1 MTTPFRTALS
11 NTVHALRGSGERHHE
26 IDPDGDVLLVLKDR
40 TRHLCEPDDWSVS
53 MLKTEAEEEIGT
65 KSKKDKKKKKKQR
78 ALSLSERLELSEHA
92 TIATTN
98 GPETN
103 ESPLVGV
110 EVNRTPPRPS
120 NSSFH
125 RDIKFVVSSRY
136 FKKALSELWAKTLV
150 HSEDGRRHIQE
161 KDWDADALLILMQ
174 IFHARTQNIPRSVDL
189 EQLAKIAV
197 LVDYYDCHD
206 TVEFFVT
213 LWIHSLQEQLS
224 LQCNRELVLWLLVSV
239 VFRRDDLFQAVTKI
253 AVTKSKGPLPTLE
266 LPVLQSPIDQID
278 KRRQDAIAD
287 ILGTL
292 DKLGSDLLR
301 GSTGC
306 DFDCSCALFGAL
318 AKNMVKHNL
327 MDPVPR
333 APFLGYGITALEKA
347 VNVAPSVLP
356 RTVHIPSNAFNAG
369 ADFTNLYAGTAIGGV
384 ALLAMT
390 VDQLGK
396 LGKQLS
402 GIKDELEVQTAAIVQ
417 GWHEKGFGSF
427 IYDFAKTEIDEYDG
441 DASVGKHAFYIYNPT
456 TSAEIVFKQKVKE
469 QPLPSSFGGISDDI
483 EAIFR
488 LMWANRQALRATMT
502 REEADKVAFHLLV
515 PAKRTWAMVD
525 PLVIDESIGR
535 LTIKGHMDE
544 GSCYASFNFGRLPP
558 QQVKMAAR
566 NAQDTSLYLA
576 RHIFL
581 PSQLPQSDDSA
592 HDNDIALLRCVYNSL
607 GKFGSHVTESQQEP
621 VALVTDMV
629 HKMLTAHKPL
639 GGRTAVDEA
648 KLAEILRH
656 VLDSLGLHIR
666 EQNAGVLISRVGSTL
681 RVEAFELSACNKDV
695 TMTTG
700 RLRRTF
706 PGTAVSIN
714 LENARE
720 DGFITTLAATLS
732 KMSTQPSAE
741 TKPKAKKAGQLQDE
755 NRDTTHPKMVTELL
769 HAFLLAV
776 GQPTASDRVWKNTRE
791 EVLWRQVCLPW
802 RRSPMWMLIRVVLQ
816 LSFIRLA
823 GSPQYGVKTYK
834 LFMVFLMANVL
845 QKALDVGLDSDILYA
860 MTAKC
865 SRRLLKIGREAH
877 ASALDYVHNQMRYA
891 NSFLRERWAVIR
903 NKTSIDLTTHFSR
916 LKTIDFSQDIVI
928 ALPGLDGFLDS
939 IRRRQVVDNSRVFI
953 PSWSLTKYDGQSLPR
968 SIDPSD
974 ADHLPLTLVAFETWV
989 EMHLEHWMSS
999 QLAEDYLNT
1008 CLQLRHLIESYHNA
1022 ASSMY
1027 CGNPET
1033 TSIMLL
1039 TILELWVACDK
1050 ATVHAHPLLAD
1061 YDPGIP
1067 RGLFQNF
1074 LLPLRRQ
1081 MRRIFEIERY
1091 LVDRSSR
1098 SNSRLS
1104 AFHIYKSFGA
1114 SDSFSLRYFQQST
1127 RHQELLLLI
1136 EADATKQRE
1145 AKRCELKRVQ
1155 DRYKAL
1161 MKKYGESECT
1171 YVDNLDHYSG
1181 GYYQTHSARCTRC
1194 GYQKEA
1200 QSLQIYVH
1208 EWPLPRQDLQKKS
1221 VVFELELPQSFGH
1234 WREASFYVLLDVLK
1248 VQHANLRR
1256 PQSQYPLRNY
1266 DALRPYHQARVL
1278 SQNVQLLSET
1288 KPNAV
1293 VHRNPVVVASA
1304 TEANV
1309 LLNNG
1314 LQFMYHDK
1322 RRSCFIQDL
1331 SVTDKIP
1338 HSCTYRLPLCS
1349 ASLQKFL
1356 FRPAAEPCGPPPN
1369 LVIATQSACPKEM
1382 TVEEYKAVASI
1393 PLGVNIQYQNILV
1406 QLFSPMVDFKKWEV
1420 TLTIWQCIYQA
1431 GPGSGHA
1438 VRSAHDT
1445 CEDEQFASK
1454 LLEGITDATQRFEQ
1468 NWQSSAA
1475 LATLI
1480 SLACRLLTLTRSV
1493 AIETQ
1498 CLDYLREARK
1508 ITFQWALALREKAH
1522 NCLDD
1527 DEKISLQRRALGAF
1541 LISSDTFNTD
1551 ANHQQ
1556 SALSQTEEACLYF
1569 QYAIYIQE
1577 YSESLLSSL
1586 DAPIGRLHARWQ
1598 RTLHHCYRY
1607 LAMADNVGAALDHAI
1622 LASWPAY
1629 RSSGVWTVLSD
1640 DHDHWLTSTT
1650 VSPNAQSVHFSL
1662 VTGEFLVDG
1671 VPLDH
1676 LPAEYLQHPAYHTL
1690 FGRLSLD
1697 IMLSS
1702 IPGMQYS
1709 CTASYAGHKVH
1720 VSLGGSRTSAA
1731 STLDLL
1737 VHASQNQTKYDLVP
1751 SRHLRGSFPRS
1762 FIENHVHWYNH
1773 NEDCVEFCDS
1783 RTPWHHA
1790 TSNWKLRRSRNGREW
1805 SLHRD
1810 EDVLIGINK
1819 DSSLLLASILEPLED
1834 KDWIHIIQRNSKAIF
1849 IDLPRTGLEFT
1860 LEPGT
1865 SAMVSKQYRG
1875 MVIDSLQS
1883 IGSLIGMRDKLVLRT
1898 EHSLDTCLTPRRR
1911 VLVMDGNVS
1920 HVATADH
1927 VQVDIAKDSYRKVHT
1942 YDVDEKLGRLVS
1954 NGSLQ
1959 SKLFLACLHAL
1970 TSFCLPDPLTG
1981 KTGTEEALTIL
1992 GSASAKS
1999 FDCLSHEN
2007 VQLLSFIARLTPG
2020 RSYYPAHERVMQT
2033 VHWDQGLSFL
2043 SQHGLFLDRVRSIFD
2058 HASRV
2063 DFLFPDRYVK
2073 PPALDHADAHLL
2085 DRDNIRSS
2093 TFRISGFGAER
2104 HCTTKDKDYEP
2115 RDRSVTSSS
2124 SKSHSVARMVF
2135 SNQPALFQSLPPSF
2149 GSHLRDYLKQ
2159 ISEVSYRSGTSVIT
2173 EIAYDSGLL
2182 LESTGFIAKNWIDLH
2197 RDVIP
2202 GVCKFKLLIWLA
2214 TLAFATSANIAVLQ
2228 TLASFRTFP
2237 QAMQLSPPAG
2247 NNFQLSKGAKVDS
2260 AMLQKVILSGA
2271 VPYNSSP
2278 EANLA
2283 RNSYESSSAYD
2294 QRRSSQ
2300 FKSKL
2305 QMAVNTLVSCLR
2317 SQGVCKVPE
2326 IPLAHQNQNLWR
2338 TYIRINHIIPVIKT
2352 HFRTWYDNLLLERY
2366 VNTVASNMPSVIR
2379 SPQFPCPLLT
2389 NPDWSLSGAR
2399 RFITGNDIFRR
2410 AKPPPPVR
2418 GLHILYQETLPE
2430 SRKYDYR
2437 MPELISMLRNR
2448 TQGTYERRY
2457 VEELDAS
2464 FRALQRKGIT
2474 SSNAPGSA
2482 PPRKEVLMA
2491 YLRQWKEE
2499 VDRQYDAIAKALLGL
2514 EDKHPSTAIEV
2525 FDLYCRPR
2533 TSPLVILQRLNKDHV
2548 KNTPTEWRERI
2559 ADYGVAMTQLQR
2571 AERMVASMD
2580 DPPALESELRN
2591 PGHANW
2597 NPLDYPDTLLL
2608 EIDSGLMVREV
2619 QESVAKSMRDPPSS
2633 KNTTMQLLMG
2643 EGKSSV
2649 ILPIVA
2655 AALADGSRIVRIFVS
2670 KPQSKQTQQMLES
2683 QLGGLV
2689 NRRLYHLPFSRA
2701 TRVGPAEVEALALI
2715 FIECMTS
2722 GGILFVQPEHILSFK
2737 LMGVETAITGKMDVS
2752 RPLLQLKDFMDRK
2765 ARDIVD
2771 ESDENFSV
2779 KFELVYT
2786 VGTQQSIEHSPD
2798 RWICIHHVLG
2808 VVRGAIAEVEKSY
2821 PDSIELSQGR
2831 PGCFPRLRILRD
2843 DAKDKLIDLV
2853 SRQLS
2858 QEGSTGLPIATQ
2870 PRQVQSAVW
2879 KYITKFSLS
2888 QAEIEAVEKCRLWS
2902 PLTKNTLLLFRGLLA
2917 SQILA
2922 FVFCQKRWKV
2932 DYGLDPTRNPTT
2944 QLAVPFRAK
2953 DSPSARS
2960 EFSHPEIIIMLTS
2973 LSYYYGGMTDEDLRT
2988 TFIHLLRSDQADMEY
3003 QVWVAD
3009 SDYLPHAFGQLSGIN
3024 LDDREQCTEQLF
3036 PCFRYAKG
3044 AIDYF
3049 LAHVVLPKELKEFP
3063 HKLSA
3068 SGWDVGEEKTQP
3080 MTGFSGT
3087 NDARA
3092 FLPLAVSQLDDG
3104 QQQHTNAQVLEY
3116 LLQDDTLVT
3125 LMPKQKTAGRFDAEV
3140 LLEMVTHLKPPTR
3153 VILDVGAQIL
3163 ELDNL
3168 GVAQRWLEITED
3180 SERTQ
3185 AVIFCDENDR
3195 LCVVDRRGRVESFQT
3210 SPFAGQVDVCLVF
3223 LDEAHTRGTDLKLP
3237 ADYRAAVTLGASLT
3251 KDRLV
3256 QACMRMRKLGKGQSV
3271 TFCVPDEI
3279 QQKITSRQGDDG
3291 RTITVSDILEWAI
3304 SETYTEIRRGI
3315 LLWAN
3320 QGRRHNDHRILWE
3333 EARIGG
3339 STDLDTNLAKRFLE
3353 EEAQTLE
3360 QRYRPKPPQNP
3371 RTGET
3376 SSLSSIEGP
3385 DAIVERLIEFD
3396 GLEEDSATFREEQ
3409 ERELS
3414 PEIEQEREIQRP
3426 PSEEPAEHFLHPDI
3440 KRFVSHGVLPK
3451 DSKSFT
3457 SAFQALSNTTAA
3469 RHFDAGRLSTSLLA
3483 SSDFVHTIKSSRR
3496 GQTSDLFQ
3504 RSVQWIL
3511 TRHSS
3516 NGFVDTAIIVS
3527 PFEAQELIPDI
3538 KRSKFTSLRLYSPR
3552 PNMGFKS
3559 LDDLS
3564 LYTIPHPGVF
3574 SPTPALSLRTELNL
3588 FSGQLYLKSMEEYR
3602 SIQQFFRLSPE
3613 PSSSDQT
3620 ISRAPDMG
3628 TEALMQFIKVLMTQ
3642 IRRNCESIDKT
3653 YMGRILDHRVLE
3665 PSDFS

>member
-1 MTTPFRTALS
+1 
-11 NTVHALRGSGERHHE
+11 
-26 IDPDGDVLLVLKDR
+26 
-40 TRHLCEPDDWSVS
+40 
-53 MLKTEAEEEIGT
+53 
-65 KSKKDKKKKKKQR
+65 
-78 ALSLSERLELSEHA
+78 
-92 TIATTN
+92 
-98 GPETN
+98 
-103 ESPLVGV
+103 
-110 EVNRTPPRPS
+110 
-120 NSSFH
+120 
-125 RDIKFVVSSRY
+125 
-136 FKKALSELWAKTLV
+136 
-150 HSEDGRRHIQE
+150 
-161 KDWDADALLILMQ
+161 
-174 IFHARTQNIPRSVDL
+174 
-189 EQLAKIAV
+189 
-197 LVDYYDCHD
+197 
-206 TVEFFVT
+206 
-213 LWIHSLQEQLS
+213 
-224 LQCNRELVLWLLVSV
+224 
-239 VFRRDDLFQAVTKI
+239 
-253 AVTKSKGPLPTLE
+253 
-266 LPVLQSPIDQID
+266 
-278 KRRQDAIAD
+278 
-287 ILGTL
+287 
-292 DKLGSDLLR
+292 
-301 GSTGC
+301 
-306 DFDCSCALFGAL
+306 
-318 AKNMVKHNL
+318 
-327 MDPVPR
+327 
-333 APFLGYGITALEKA
+333 
-347 VNVAPSVLP
+347 
-356 RTVHIPSNAFNAG
+356 
-369 ADFTNLYAGTAIGGV
+369 
-384 ALLAMT
+384 
-390 VDQLGK
+390 
-396 LGKQLS
+396 
-402 GIKDELEVQTAAIVQ
+402 
-417 GWHEKGFGSF
+417 
-427 IYDFAKTEIDEYDG
+427 
-441 DASVGKHAFYIYNPT
+441 
-456 TSAEIVFKQKVKE
+456 
-469 QPLPSSFGGISDDI
+469 
-483 EAIFR
+483 
-488 LMWANRQALRATMT
+488 
-502 REEADKVAFHLLV
+502 
-515 PAKRTWAMVD
+515 
-525 PLVIDESIGR
+525 
-535 LTIKGHMDE
+535 
-544 GSCYASFNFGRLPP
+544 
-558 QQVKMAAR
+558 MAAR
-566 NAQDTSLYLA
+566 KAQDTSLYLA

-592 HDNDIALLRCVYNSL
+592 HDNDIALLRCVYNAL
-607 GKFGSHVTESQQEP
+607 GKFKSHVTESQQEP
-621 VALVTDMV
+621 VALVTGMV

-648 KLAEILRH
+648 KLAEVLRH
-656 VLDSLGLHIR
+656 VLDAPGSVGVHIR
-666 EQNAGVLISRVGSTL
+666 EQNAGVLISRVDSTL

-695 TMTTG
+695 TTTAG

-706 PGTAVSIN
+706 PGTAVSIS

-732 KMSTQPSAE
+732 KMTTQPSAE

-776 GQPTASDRVWKNTRE
+776 GQPTASDRICKNTRE
-791 EVLWRQVCLPW
+791 EVLWRQACLPW
-802 RRSPMWMLIRVVLQ
+802 RRSPMWMLIRVALQ

-834 LFMVFLMANVL
+834 LFMVFLMADVL
-845 QKALDVGLDSDILYA
+845 QKALDDGLDSDILYS

-865 SRRLLKIGREAH
+865 SRRLLKIGLETH
-877 ASALDYVHNQMRYA
+877 NSALDYVHNQMHYA

-903 NKTSIDLTTHFSR
+903 NKTLIDLTNHFSS

-939 IRRRQVVDNSRVFI
+939 IRSRQVVDDSRVFI
-953 PSWSLTKYDGQSLPR
+953 PSWRLTKYDSQSLPR

-974 ADHLPLTLVAFETWV
+974 SDHLPLTLVAFETWV

-1050 ATVHAHPLLAD
+1050 AAVTAHPLLAD

-1074 LLPLRRQ
+1074 LLLSRRQ
-1081 MRRIFEIERY
+1081 MKRIFEIERY

-1127 RHQELLLLI
+1127 RHQNLLLLI
-1136 EADATKQRE
+1136 EADATEKRE

-1181 GYYQTHSARCTRC
+1181 IYYQEHSECCTRC

-1200 QSLQIYVH
+1200 QSLRIYVH

-1221 VVFELELPQSFGH
+1221 VVFELELPQTFGY

-1256 PQSQYPLRNY
+1256 PQSQHSLRKY
-1266 DALRPYHQARVL
+1266 DALRPYHQARVV

-1288 KPNAV
+1288 KPNVV
-1293 VHRNPVVVASA
+1293 VHRNPVVVTSA

-1314 LQFMYHDK
+1314 LQFMYHDE

-1338 HSCTYRLPLCS
+1338 HSCTYRLPHCS
-1349 ASLQKFL
+1349 AFLQKFI

-1431 GPGSGHA
+1431 GPGSGHVA
-1438 VRSAHDT
+1438 RAAHDI

-1498 CLDYLREARK
+1498 CLDYLRKARK
-1508 ITFQWALALREKAH
+1508 ITFQWALALREKAQK
-1522 NCLDD
+1522 CLDD
-1527 DEKISLQRRALGAF
+1527 DEKISLQRRALEAF
-1541 LISSDTFNTD
+1541 LISSDSFNTD
-1551 ANHQQ
+1551 ANRQQ
-1556 SALSQTEEACLYF
+1556 SALSQMEEACLYL
-1569 QYAIYIQE
+1569 QCAIYIQE

-1586 DAPIGRLHARWQ
+1586 DATIGGLHARWQ
-1598 RTLHHCYRY
+1598 RTLHHCYQY
-1607 LAMADNVGAALDHAI
+1607 LATADNVGAALDHAI

-1629 RSSGVWTVLSD
+1629 RSSGVWTILSD
-1640 DHDHWLTSTT
+1640 DHDHWLASTT

-1676 LPAEYLQHPAYHTL
+1676 LPAEYLKHPAYHTL

-1697 IMLSS
+1697 IMPSS

-1709 CTASYAGHKVH
+1709 CTAFYAGHKVH

-1737 VHASQNQTKYDLVP
+1737 VHSSQNQTKYDLVP
-1751 SRHLRGSFPRS
+1751 SRHLRWSFPRS
-1762 FIENHVHWYNH
+1762 FLEKHVHWYNH

-1783 RTPWHHA
+1783 RTPWRHA
-1790 TSNWKLRRSRNGREW
+1790 TSNWKLRRTQNGRDW
-1805 SLHRD
+1805 SLHRG

-1819 DSSLLLASILEPLED
+1819 ESSLLLASILEPLED
-1834 KDWIHIIQRNSKAIF
+1834 RDWIHVIQRNSNAIF

-1860 LEPGT
+1860 LVPGT

-1883 IGSLIGMRDKLVLRT
+1883 IGSLIGMRDKLVLRASQ
-1898 EHSLDTCLTPRRR
+1898 SLDTCLTPRRR

-1920 HVATADH
+1920 HVATAEH
-1927 VQVDIAKDSYRKVHT
+1927 VQVRIAKDSHRKVHT
-1942 YDVDEKLGRLVS
+1942 YDVDEQLGRLVS

-1959 SKLFLACLHAL
+1959 SKLFLAYLHAL
-1970 TSFCLPDPLTG
+1970 TSFCLPDPLTRR
-1981 KTGTEEALTIL
+1981 TGTEEALNIL
-1992 GSASAKS
+1992 GSASTRS

-2007 VQLLSFIARLTPG
+2007 VQLLSFIAKLTPG

-2043 SQHGLFLDRVRSIFD
+2043 SQHGLFLGRVRSIFD
-2058 HASRV
+2058 HASRSE
-2063 DFLFPDRYVK
+2063 FLYPERYVK

-2093 TFRISGFGAER
+2093 TFRISDFGAEL
-2104 HCTTKDKDYEP
+2104 HCITKDKDYEP

-2135 SNQPALFQSLPPSF
+2135 FNQPALFQSLPPSF
-2149 GSHLRDYLKQ
+2149 GSHLWDYLKQ
-2159 ISEVSYRSGTSVIT
+2159 TSEVSYRSGTSVIA

-2202 GVCKFKLLIWLA
+2202 GVCKFKLMIWLA
-2214 TLAFATSANIAVLQ
+2214 TLAFATSANIGVIQ
-2228 TLASFRTFP
+2228 TLASFRTSP
-2237 QAMQLSPPAG
+2237 QAMQVSSPAG

-2300 FKSKL
+2300 FKSKR

-2317 SQGVCKVPE
+2317 SQWPCKVPE

-2338 TYIRINHIIPVIKT
+2338 TYIRVNHVLPAIKT
-2352 HFRTWYDNLLLERY
+2352 HFRMWHDNLLFERY
-2366 VNTVASNMPSVIR
+2366 VNTIASNMPSAVR
-2379 SPQFPCPLLT
+2379 SSQFPCPLLT
-2389 NPDWSLSGAR
+2389 TPIWSLSVAR
-2399 RFITGNDIFRR
+2399 RFISGNDIFRR
-2410 AKPPPPVR
+2410 AKPPPPAR
-2418 GLHILYQETLPE
+2418 GLHILCQETLPE
-2430 SRKYDYR
+2430 LRKYDYR
-2437 MPELISMLRNR
+2437 MPELLSVLRAR
-2448 TQGTYERRY
+2448 AQGTYEQLY
-2457 VEELDAS
+2457 VDELDAS

-2482 PPRKEVLMA
+2482 PLKKEVLVA
-2491 YLRQWKEE
+2491 YLQQWKEE
-2499 VDRQYDAIAKALLGL
+2499 VDRQYNAIVTALLGL
-2514 EDKHPSTAIEV
+2514 EGEQPSTAIEG

-2533 TSPLVILQRLNKDHV
+2533 TSPVVILQRLNKDHV
-2548 KNTPTEWRERI
+2548 KNTPTKWRERI
-2559 ADYGVAMTQLQR
+2559 VDYGVAMTQLQR

-2580 DPPALESELRN
+2580 DPPALGNELRN

-2597 NPLDYPDTLLL
+2597 KPLDYPDTLLL
-2608 EIDSGLMVREV
+2608 EIDSDLMVREV
-2619 QESVAKSMRDPPSS
+2619 QESVAKSMRDPPSG

-2655 AALADGSRIVRIFVS
+2655 AALANGSRIVRAIVA
-2670 KPQSKQTQQMLES
+2670 KPQSKQMQQMLES

-2689 NRRLYHLPFSRA
+2689 NRPIFHLPFSRSIK
-2701 TRVGPAEVEALALI
+2701 VGLAEAEALATI
-2715 FIECMTS
+2715 CIDCMKS
-2722 GGILFVQPEHILSFK
+2722 GGILLVQLEHILSFQ
-2737 LMGVETAITGKMDVS
+2737 LRGIETAISGKMDIS
-2752 RPLLQLKDFMDRK
+2752 RPLLQLKDFMDRA

-2786 VGTQQSIEHSPD
+2786 MGTQQSIEHSPD

-2808 VVRGAIAEVEKSY
+2808 IVRGAIAEVEKSY
-2821 PDSIELSQGR
+2821 PDSVDLSPGR
-2831 PGCFPRLRILRD
+2831 PGCFRRLRILRD
-2843 DAKDKLIDLV
+2843 DAKDKLADLV

-2858 QEGSTGLPIATQ
+2858 QEGSPGLPMATQ
-2870 PRQVQSAVW
+2870 PRKVQSAVW
-2879 KYITKFSLS
+2879 KYITKSSLS
-2888 QAEIEAVEKCRLWS
+2888 QAEIEAVEKSSLWS

-2932 DYGLDPTRNPTT
+2932 DYGLDPTRNPIT
-2944 QLAVPFRAK
+2944 QLAVPYRAK

-2973 LSYYYGGMTDEDLRT
+2973 LSYYYGGMTDEDLLT
-2988 TFIHLLRSDQADMEY
+2988 TFSHLLRSDQADMEY

-3009 SDYLPHAFGQLSGIN
+3009 SDHLPHAFSQLSGIN
-3024 LDDREQCTEQLF
+3024 LDDREQCTEQVF

-3049 LAHVVLPKELKEFP
+3049 LAHVVFPKELKEFP

-3068 SGWDVGEEKTQP
+3068 SGWDIGEKSQP
-3080 MTGFSGT
+3080 TTGFSGT

-3092 FLPLAVSQLDDG
+3092 FLPLTISQLDDKE
-3104 QQQHTNAQVLEY
+3104 QQHTNAQVLEY

-3125 LMPKQKTAGRFDAEV
+3125 LMPKQKTAGRTDAEV
-3140 LLEMVTHLKPPTR
+3140 LLEMVTHLQPPTR

-3168 GVAQRWLEITED
+3168 GVAKRWLEITEV
-3180 SERTQ
+3180 SEHTQ
-3185 AVIFCDENDR
+3185 AAIFCDDNDR

-3237 ADYRAAVTLGASLT
+3237 ADCRAAVTLGASLT

-3271 TFCVPDEI
+3271 TFCIPDEI
-3279 QQKITSRQGDDG
+3279 QQKIISRQGNCG

-3304 SETYTEIRRGI
+3304 SETYAEVRRGI
-3315 LLWAN
+3315 WLWAN
-3320 QGRRHNDHRILWE
+3320 QGRRHRDHQILWE
-3333 EARIGG
+3333 EARIRG

-3360 QRYRPKPPQNP
+3360 QRYRPKPPTKP
-3371 RTGET
+3371 RTGE
-3376 SSLSSIEGP
+3376 SPSLSSIEGP
-3385 DAIVERLIEFD
+3385 DAIVERLLEFD

-3414 PEIEQEREIQRP
+3414 PEIEQESEIQRP
-3426 PSEEPAEHFLHPDI
+3426 PPEEPAEHFLHPDMR
-3440 KRFVSHGVLPK
+3440 RFVTHGVLPK

-3483 SSDFVHTIKSSRR
+3483 SSDFVHTVKSSR
-3496 GQTSDLFQ
+3496 GGYKSDLFQ

-3511 TRHSS
+3511 TRYSL
-3516 NGFVDTAIIVS
+3516 NGVIDTAIIIS
-3527 PFEAQELIPDI
+3527 PFEAQELFPDI
-3538 KRSKFTSLRLYSPR
+3538 KRSSFISLHLYSPR
-3552 PNMGFKS
+3552 PNTGYRP

-3564 LYTIPHPGVF
+3564 LYTIPHRGNF

-3602 SIQQFFRLSPE
+3602 SIQKFLRLSPG
-3613 PSSSDQT
+3613 PTSSDRT
-3620 ISRAPDMG
+3620 ISHAPDLS

-3653 YMGRILDHRVLE
+3653 HMGRILDHRVLG